1 MWWVDGGWV
10 GAGCITL
17 HVQVSISHIESK
29 ARPLKFELCSK
40 LVNVLDSQRSVLCT
54 VVLSVFKISR
64 FGQQSTQ
71 SPPCILCSGGVVEST
86 VSHQMMLSPTN
97 KGSPSSGPWAGAD
110 QTSDQEENCES
121 IPSHLPNLTPLT
133 PSHILNRTH
142 WKEHYALHLN

>member
-64 FGQQSTQ
+64 FGQHSLH
-71 SPPCILCSGGVVEST
+71 PVYCVV
-86 VSHQMMLSPTN
+86 VA
-97 KGSPSSGPWAGAD
+97 W
-110 QTSDQEENCES
+110 
-121 IPSHLPNLTPLT
+121 
-133 PSHILNRTH
+133 
-142 WKEHYALHLN
+142 